1 MTQTTFD
8 FLRDNIAQIP
18 FHQWLRPE
26 LVALDEAAGAVTIRL
41 ANRPEFARAAGA
53 AEMHGGILA
62 AMVDIT
68 GHAAVA
74 AKLRHSVPTIDMR
87 VDYLRPAGGAA
98 LIGIGTAVR
107 IGRTIGVVDVR
118 LTDDRDSLV
127 AIGRAAFVT
136 RAL

>member
-1 MTQTTFD
+1 MSQTTFE
-8 FLRDNIAQIP
+8 FLRENIAQIP

-26 LVALDEAAGAVTIRL
+26 LVGVDEAAGTVTIRL
-41 ANRPEFARAAGA
+41 ANRPEFARASGA

-87 VDYLRPAGGAA
+87 VDYLRPAGGAV
-98 LIGIGTAVR
+98 LTGIGTAVR
-107 IGRTIGVVDVR
+107 VGRTIGIADVR
-118 LTDDRDSLV
+118 LTDDRDALV